1 MGRMRKTAL
10 DHRSVSVHVHDLVRL
25 RLVAGDGMMA
35 VYHELLDD
43 LSAER
48 LVLDQHDR

>member
-10 DHRSVSVHVHDLVRL
+10 DHRSVCVHVHDLVRL

-35 VYHELLDD
+35 VDHQLLDQ
-43 LSAER
+43 LGAER

>member
-10 DHRSVSVHVHDLVRL
+10 SHRSVSVYVHDLVRL

-35 VYHELLDD
+35 VDHQLLDQ
-43 LSAER
+43 LGAER